1 MNHLSLFGQLS
12 SLPTRQVVQPTVR
25 QPLGPGL
32 AEYLRAR
39 GIETRQRYINS
50 LRAGPLDQKQI
61 SAAIGGARFRNG
73 GQALRAL
80 YGPFRDRGG
89 RVSHRRIA
97 PPTKNVRAATPI
109 ILNRLSIRL
118 S

>member
-25 QPLGPGL
+25 QPLCPGL
-32 AEYLRAR
+32 TEYLRAR

-61 SAAIGGARFRNG
+61 SAAIGVACVRTTLLQMEREGYVCDALP
-73 GQALRAL
+73 GQKRKKQLKLWAWT
-80 YGPFRDRGG
+80 GKE
-89 RVSHRRIA
+89 VEE
-97 PPTKNVRAATPI
+97 
-109 ILNRLSIRL
+109 
-118 S
+118 